1 MALRGSVAE
10 LPGVGHPSPGWK
22 SPLVPPDS
30 QMDVQGYRWVGWR
43 VWLCRLGAVLSL
55 GLLLLLF
62 TWRPR
67 FAVMA
72 RCSPCPLSLA
82 HVLLLRD
89 SLGHNYV
96 VQVLTE
102 EVEDGSSELV
112 EEVEENREW
121 RDTVQLHNEQKSLL
135 RFYQFEGLRYIWL
148 PRKGAFCPVSVLN
161 EEWTCSDLYRFQSG
175 LSPLEQNSRQQ
186 VYGPNLITVPVKSYM
201 SLLVDEILNPFYIF
215 QVFSI
220 ALWMAD
226 NYYYYAACILV
237 ISLLSISISLYET
250 RKQSV
255 TLRKMAQL
263 ITTVKVRRSTGDV
276 FLSSEELVPG
286 DCLLIPP
293 EGLLLPCD
301 AALLAGE
308 CMVNESMLTGESVP
322 VLKTP
327 LPTGDSRFSSEGHR
341 RHTLFCGTQLI
352 QARGGAVAV
361 VTSTGFFTAKGD
373 LISSI
378 LYPQPINFRF
388 YQDATKFLLL
398 LGGVAVLGTIYSVV
412 VLSMSNVTWGELV
425 IRTLDV
431 VTIVVPPALP
441 AAITTGTIYAQRRLK
456 RQGVFC
462 ISPPRINVCG
472 KVSLFCFDKTGTLTE
487 EGLDMWGVMEAHQKG
502 FSELVPDPRLLA
514 PGPLLTALACCHSV
528 ALLDGQA
535 YGDPLELKMMES
547 TGWELIEPSVNGHA
561 LDSEFGGHKVLSVMR
576 PPAGTPFSERTPH
589 TESVAVVRRFPFSS
603 SLQRMSVVA
612 APPGGRPAIAIIKGS
627 PEMVTSLC
635 LADTVPP
642 QFSGVLDDFASR
654 GFRVLALGYKVMGS
668 DTELGTIEREAVERD
683 MRFLGLFLMRNL
695 VKPETAG
702 VIQTLRQAQL
712 RTVMVTGDNI
722 LTAVNVSR
730 SCGMVGSEDRVIF
743 VQASPPDGQLPPTLS
758 FHQEDRGASGT
769 HGSTEVHTWGLY
781 QSGVSYHLA
790 VNGKSFSAIC
800 DHFPEYLPKVLMRAT
815 VYARMAPDQKTQL
828 VKELQKL
835 NYRVGMCGDGAND
848 CGALRASDVG
858 VSLSEAEASV
868 ASPFTSKVNNI
879 SCVPLLIREGRC
891 SLVTSFSLFRYMALY
906 SLIQFSSVLILY
918 TVKTNLG
925 DWQFLFFDLFL
936 VTLLAIVMGRGG
948 PSEELHPRR
957 PPASLIALPILG
969 GMFLHTLFNILGQT
983 GALLITA
990 SQDWFVQL
998 NSTESG
1004 AANLP
1009 NMEETSVFA
1018 LSGYQYI
1025 IMAVVVTKGYPYKK
1039 PLYHNFLFLGLLLIF
1054 LGVMTWLVLYP
1065 GPVFAKLL
1073 QLYTYPDM
1081 TLNMLL
1087 VSLAALNFLTCFL
1100 MEVLIDQGLLNCLR
1114 CVHRKRMSKKQYK
1127 RLDVLLSESPSW
1139 PPLNQSLPSAQYTVI
1154 GLS

>member
-472 KVSLFCFDKTGTLTE
+472 KVSLFCFDK
-487 EGLDMWGVMEAHQKG
+487 
-502 FSELVPDPRLLA
+502 
-514 PGPLLTALACCHSV
+514 
-528 ALLDGQA
+528 
-535 YGDPLELKMMES
+535 
-547 TGWELIEPSVNGHA
+547 
-561 LDSEFGGHKVLSVMR
+561 
-576 PPAGTPFSERTPH
+576 PH

-1100 MEVLIDQGLLNCLR
+1100 MEVWLLCYAQP
-1114 CVHRKRMSKKQYK
+1114 VH
-1127 RLDVLLSESPSW
+1127 
-1139 PPLNQSLPSAQYTVI
+1139 LPCFSSI
-1154 GLS
+1154 

>member
-22 SPLVPPDS
+22 SPLVPPGS

-43 VWLCRLGAVLSL
+43 VWLCRVGAVLSL

-72 RCSPCPLSLA
+72 RCSPCPLALA

-255 TLRKMAQL
+255 TLRNMAQL

-276 FLSSEELVPG
+276 LLSSEELVPG

-547 TGWELIEPSVNGHA
+547 TGWELIEPSVDGHA

-589 TESVAVVRRFPFSS
+589 AESVAVVRRFPFSS

-668 DTELGTIEREAVERD
+668 DTDLGTIEREAVERD

-730 SCGMVGSEDRVIF
+730 SCGMVGSEDQVIF

-918 TVKTNLG
+918 TVKTNLS

-983 GALLITA
+983 GALLITT

-1073 QLYTYPDM
+1073 QLYTYPDT